1 MPTWNQ
7 RAEES
12 GISALFLLFKASEKD
27 DIRFQKW

>member
-7 RAEES
+7 RVEES
-12 GISALFLLFKASEKD
+12 GISTLFLLFKGIEKD

>member
-12 GISALFLLFKASEKD
+12 RISAFFLLFKGNEKD

>member
-12 GISALFLLFKASEKD
+12 GISALFLLFKGSEKD